1 MEWLYAK
8 GIPIE
13 AQYLYRKAFEM
24 AGQGKDESALKYYR
38 QALIIA
44 PKYSNALFEM
54 GNCYA
59 HLGMYAEALDMYDR
73 AIRIN
78 PESEEI
84 VEKRNSIRSMN
95 GKKTV

>member
-1 MEWLYAK
+1 MEWLYSK

-44 PKYSNALFEM
+44 PKYSKALYEM
-54 GNCYA
+54 GNSLA
-59 HLGMYAEALDMYDR
+59 HLGMYDEAIDMYDR
-73 AIRIN
+73 AIHLN
-78 PESEEI
+78 PEAREI
-84 VEKRNSIRSMN
+84 SEKRDFVRSIN
-95 GKKTV
+95 GKKAG